1 MIDYRMARRAKS
13 KWVVGRFDLRVELVR
28 MLQHSEA
35 VDVEDVPHTTLWVR
49 DQHSTSGYAKGGP
62 LGPARIHLTL
72 PKGCSEHEALALLA
86 HEVAHVVANPDEGH
100 DKRWRSV
107 YLSLVKDLY
116 FARPGLVFHLS
127 IEDLDARVE
136 RALKKALRS

>member
-1 MIDYRMARRAKS
+1 MLWRSRS
-13 KWVVGRFDLRVELVR
+13 KWIVGRFDLRAQLVR
-28 MLQHSEA
+28 MLQHSEC
-35 VDVEDVPHTTLWVR
+35 VDVEDMPHVTLWVR

-86 HEVAHVVANPDEGH
+86 HEVAHVAANPDNGH

-116 FARPGLVFHLS
+116 RARPGLVFHLS
-127 IEDLDARVE
+127 IEDLDERVE
-136 RALKKALRS
+136 KALKRALRS